1 VARILIVDDD
11 PTVSLTLSRMLEW
24 AGHEAWRAESG
35 REGLERVARE
45 APDAIILDMRMP
57 GMGGLE
63 FLRTLRT
70 SPDHHDLP
78 VGIVTGD
85 YFMDEQVLAEL
96 ARLGATVRYKPVW
109 VEDLSALLD
118 VLLGGRPAAAA
129 DS

>member
-11 PTVSLTLSRMLEW
+11 PTVSLTLSRMLQW
-24 AGHEAWRAESG
+24 AGHEPSLAGSAQ
-35 REGLERVARE
+35 EGLDHIGRE

-57 GMGGLE
+57 GMSGLD
-63 FLRTLRT
+63 FLRTLRS
-70 SPDHHDLP
+70 SPPHRDLP

-96 ARLGATVRYKPVW
+96 SRLGATVRYKPIW

-118 VLLGGRPAAAA
+118 TLLGGRPATAA